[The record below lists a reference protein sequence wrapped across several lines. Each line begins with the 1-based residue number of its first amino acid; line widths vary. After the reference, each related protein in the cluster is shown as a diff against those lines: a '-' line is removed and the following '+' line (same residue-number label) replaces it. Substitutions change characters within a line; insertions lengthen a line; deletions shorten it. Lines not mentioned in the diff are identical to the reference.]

1 MRDNSFLF
9 YNNISNIDGV
19 AANSYQC
26 GRKKNLM
33 NSNEI
38 RGQWN
43 YPLIYFGV
51 RAETVSASIQKMLVK
66 SWKSTGL
73 AIAKKLIVFIHPN
86 LSVHK
91 QCLKKKR
98 NKSYTCNPLPFSKQ
112 AITCSLHASK
122 GCMPDKGQRPQ
133 IHIYTWVNFSIHFF
147 ISTEIINHLILE
159 KEAAWHKTYGAGL
172 FL

>member
-1 MRDNSFLF
+1 MHKVMQDNSFLF
-9 YNNISNIDGV
+9 YNNISDIDGV

-91 QCLKKKR
+91 QCLKKKEIKATLVTHCLFQSR
-98 NKSYTCNPLPFSKQ
+98 LLPVPCTLPKAACQ
-112 AITCSLHASK
+112 TR
-122 GCMPDKGQRPQ
+122 DKGHR
-133 IHIYTWVNFSIHFF
+133 YTFTRGLTFQSIFSFQQ
-147 ISTEIINHLILE
+147 
-159 KEAAWHKTYGAGL
+159 K
-172 FL
+172 